1 MVRNV
6 ILAAGLGFT
15 LLGFTLLGSGCS
27 TSGTSQIGAARI
39 DSADIDA
46 LTGPPWVGTL
56 TYLDY
61 TSHQPTT
68 IDSSLIV
75 RRTQDSPPAWEFGV
89 GYSKEPHADSKDVI
103 ALARGGSMLGDQAV
117 VSREVL
123 PGGGVRIVT
132 ETDGEDDH
140 RHSRFRFEH
149 TITPH
154 EYSRRK
160 LVRFDGEK
168 EYFERHVYRWTR

>member
-6 ILAAGLGFT
+6 AIAAVLGFT
-15 LLGFTLLGSGCS
+15 LLGFTLLGGGCA
-27 TSGTSQIGAARI
+27 TSGSNEVSTARI
-39 DSADIDA
+39 EAADIET
-46 LTGPPWVGTL
+46 LTGTPWVGTL

-75 RRTQDSPPAWEFGV
+75 RRTQDAPKSWEFGV
-89 GYSKEPHADSKDVI
+89 GYSKEPHADSKDVVT
-103 ALARGGSMLGDQAV
+103 LSGGGSMLGDEAV

-132 ETDGEDDH
+132 EMDGEDDN

-168 EYFERHVYRWTR
+168 EYFERHVYRWAR